1 MRITEEQL
9 AAERERMELE
19 HAGKWFPTRWW
30 RAVGADGVMMAESSN
45 EAEIR
50 GIAAEEKGAVVQHLF
65 EKHKR
70 EWRDA

>member
-30 RAVGADGVMMAESSN
+30 RAVGAEVPDPH
-45 EAEIR
+45 IH
-50 GIAAEEKGAVVQHLF
+50 GAH
-65 EKHKR
+65 
-70 EWRDA
+70 